1 MSNAPIKSL
10 SARSMSEAAQS
21 FLNSLDDEQKQRVN
35 FEYMDGERLFW
46 YYPPLNRHGLPLM
59 NMSSEQRELAH
70 SLLKSG
76 LTETSYSQAKQIIE
90 LELVL
95 GAIEKDQGKPNF
107 VRDPDRYYFTVFG
120 DPSSDEYPWGWRI
133 EGHHISLHFSIWAD
147 SVLSTT
153 PFFFGSNPAEVL
165 SGPNAGQRILAERED
180 IAMELVS
187 SMDEIQLGKCVI
199 FEEAPLDILTYNS
212 TKAMFAKEEGIPASM
227 LNSNQR
233 ENLMALISEYVNQV
247 NTDLAQQKLDRLVEN
262 GIERIHFAWGGS
274 LEKGEAHYYRIHGG
288 DFVVEFDNRQ
298 NEANHVHSVWRD
310 VENDFAQDVLREHL
324 LTYHLL

>member
-95 GAIEKDQGKPNF
+95 GAIEKDGK
-107 VRDPDRYYFTVFG
+107 VVLVH
-120 DPSSDEYPWGWRI
+120 PSQKTDNGLE
-133 EGHHISLHFSIWAD
+133 
-147 SVLSTT
+147 
-153 PFFFGSNPAEVL
+153 
-165 SGPNAGQRILAERED
+165 
-180 IAMELVS
+180 IA
-187 SMDEIQLGKCVI
+187 
-199 FEEAPLDILTYNS
+199 
-212 TKAMFAKEEGIPASM
+212 
-227 LNSNQR
+227 
-233 ENLMALISEYVNQV
+233 
-247 NTDLAQQKLDRLVEN
+247 
-262 GIERIHFAWGGS
+262 
-274 LEKGEAHYYRIHGG
+274 
-288 DFVVEFDNRQ
+288 
-298 NEANHVHSVWRD
+298 
-310 VENDFAQDVLREHL
+310 
-324 LTYHLL
+324 

>member
-107 VRDPDRYYFTVFG
+107 VRDPDR
-120 DPSSDEYPWGWRI
+120 
-133 EGHHISLHFSIWAD
+133 
-147 SVLSTT
+147 
-153 PFFFGSNPAEVL
+153 
-165 SGPNAGQRILAERED
+165 
-180 IAMELVS
+180 
-187 SMDEIQLGKCVI
+187 
-199 FEEAPLDILTYNS
+199 
-212 TKAMFAKEEGIPASM
+212 
-227 LNSNQR
+227 
-233 ENLMALISEYVNQV
+233 
-247 NTDLAQQKLDRLVEN
+247 
-262 GIERIHFAWGGS
+262 
-274 LEKGEAHYYRIHGG
+274 
-288 DFVVEFDNRQ
+288 
-298 NEANHVHSVWRD
+298 
-310 VENDFAQDVLREHL
+310 
-324 LTYHLL
+324 